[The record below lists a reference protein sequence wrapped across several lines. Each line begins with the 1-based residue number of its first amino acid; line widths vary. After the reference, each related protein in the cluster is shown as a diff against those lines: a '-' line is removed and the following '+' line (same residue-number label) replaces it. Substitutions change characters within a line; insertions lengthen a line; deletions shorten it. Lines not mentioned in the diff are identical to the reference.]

1 MEIHGGR
8 GKGRNRHAT
17 LDGLCQHVIVRLSA
31 LIRDETLKSRNSN
44 MSRVSSSSRSSTA
57 NAPSKSE
64 ENNDDNASNANGS
77 PTVVTDKS
85 GESKLITNQS
95 NVNEAIMKLIYN
107 DLIGDAFHHGSSHLS
122 KHSRR
127 PNSSSYV
134 VRECAEHRIEK
145 IMAVC
150 HVLHRLLFLDKCSS
164 LGTECVVVIC
174 SILSELYSNQYRG
187 KIVTEGN
194 GLQQDDDG
202 DDSKSNASS
211 SNSNSEKKRRSSSIK
226 NHSVSNNK
234 EKLQVVSSRWGNSSA
249 ASTTTYINDRHE
261 RRLQSVDV
269 LSQQRYSGV
278 KRSSQI
284 IHQNDSEDNDIQK
297 KKKKAQLPLPRIGDV
312 LAVNLL
318 RLLEG
323 AAAIRLHHR
332 QQCHV
337 LLPQPHP
344 SRYHRPTAFRKDG
357 EYMLEKV
364 TSLAATEVLTE
375 IRSNVDNEL
384 ITPLHVED
392 AATFYYNDK
401 MRSSAAHRA
410 SRRGCNTSVLL
421 QPGAK
426 MMMRLHL
433 FDLMHKLSMYEQV

>member
-1 MEIHGGR
+1 M
-8 GKGRNRHAT
+8 
-17 LDGLCQHVIVRLSA
+17 
-31 LIRDETLKSRNSN
+31 
-44 MSRVSSSSRSSTA
+44 
-57 NAPSKSE
+57 
-64 ENNDDNASNANGS
+64 
-77 PTVVTDKS
+77 
-85 GESKLITNQS
+85 
-95 NVNEAIMKLIYN
+95 
-107 DLIGDAFHHGSSHLS
+107 
-122 KHSRR
+122 
-127 PNSSSYV
+127 
-134 VRECAEHRIEK
+134 
-145 IMAVC
+145 
-150 HVLHRLLFLDKCSS
+150 
-164 LGTECVVVIC
+164 
-174 SILSELYSNQYRG
+174 
-187 KIVTEGN
+187 
-194 GLQQDDDG
+194 
-202 DDSKSNASS
+202 
-211 SNSNSEKKRRSSSIK
+211 
-226 NHSVSNNK
+226 
-234 EKLQVVSSRWGNSSA
+234 VSSRWGNSSA

-284 IHQNDSEDNDIQK
+284 IHQNDSEDDDIQ

-337 LLPQPHP
+337 LLPQPPP
-344 SRYHRPTAFRKDG
+344 SRYHRPTVFRKDG

-375 IRSNVDNEL
+375 IRSNIDNEL